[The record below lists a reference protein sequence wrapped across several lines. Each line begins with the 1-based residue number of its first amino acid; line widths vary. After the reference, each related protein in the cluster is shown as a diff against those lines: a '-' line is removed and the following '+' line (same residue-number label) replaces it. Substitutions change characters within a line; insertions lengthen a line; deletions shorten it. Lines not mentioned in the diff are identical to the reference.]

1 MRAFRMLCGTAALIG
16 LAQSANAQTVRGGS
30 TDLITV
36 VDGVFSPWNNTHGP
50 GCAVGIS
57 KGGKVLL
64 TRGYGMADIASERPI
79 TAATILESGSV
90 AKQFTSMA
98 VLLLMQDGKLKL
110 DDDARVYLPEL
121 PKYDRVITVRNLLT
135 HTSGLRDWGSLMAW
149 QGWPRGTRVHTQ
161 SDILDVV
168 SRQRAINYPVGEYYS
183 YTNTGFLLLRTLVE
197 RVSGMSFSKF
207 TNDRIFVPL
216 GMTHTSWRDD
226 FTRIVPG
233 LAQAYAK
240 QADGWHIDMP
250 LDNVIAAGGLWTTVG
265 DWLIWNEALSRKSLG
280 QAVSDSIT
288 QQMKLNGGLQIQ
300 YALGLIVTKYRGLQ
314 EISHSGSTAGY
325 TTYLARFPEQDNL
338 SIAVMC
344 NAAGAGAGAYTH
356 AIVDAMVPGLPNA
369 PVLDTVTMSA
379 AALAEWRGV
388 YRDTRTNITVKLDT
402 MRAQLR
408 RGNTVMHPLGD
419 GVFAMGNTRLRMSMA
434 SRGSVKT
441 AEMRQ
446 LTADG
451 DSVLYVR
458 EAVDTWVPTTAELAA
473 LVGSYRTDELGMTY
487 TVSLTDGK
495 LRLQLRAG
503 VSQPLVPT
511 YKDAFQSNGIA
522 VWFTRDGRGRITA
535 MHFGSSRAWD
545 FVSVRVP

>member
-1 MRAFRMLCGTAALIG
+1 MRVLGVLCGAAACIG
-16 LAQSANAQTVRGGS
+16 VASAGDAQTVRG
-30 TDLITV
+30 TPRDLVAT
-36 VDGVFSPWNNTHGP
+36 VDGVFAQWNNTHGP

-57 KGGKVLL
+57 KGGQVLL

-90 AKQFTSMA
+90 AKQFTATA
-98 VLLLMQDGKLKL
+98 VLLLMQDGKLSL
-110 DDDARVYLPEL
+110 DDDARKYLPEL
-121 PKYDRVITVRNLLT
+121 PTYDRVMTVRHLLT

-197 RVSGMSFSKF
+197 RVSGKTFSQF
-207 TNDRIFVPL
+207 SQERIFGPL

-226 FTRIVPG
+226 FTRIMPG
-233 LAQAYAK
+233 LAQAYSQA
-240 QADGWHIDMP
+240 ADGWHIDMP
-250 LDNVIAAGGLWTTVG
+250 LDNIIAAGGLWTTVG
-265 DWLIWNEALSRKSLG
+265 DWLIWNEALNKKSLG
-280 QAVSDSIT
+280 QAVGDSIT
-288 QQMKLNGGLQIQ
+288 QQMRLNSGLQIQ
-300 YALGLIVTKYRGLQ
+300 YALGLIVTNYRGLK

-325 TTYLARFPEQDNL
+325 STYLARYPEQDNL

-356 AIVDAMVPGLPNA
+356 AIVDAMVPGLPRA
-369 PVLDTVTMSA
+369 PVLDTVSVGA
-379 AALAEWRGV
+379 EALATWRGV

-402 MRAQLR
+402 LRGQLR
-408 RGNTVMHPLGD
+408 RANAVMRPVGD
-419 GVFAMGNTRLRMSMA
+419 GVFAMGNTRLRMTA
-434 SRGSVKT
+434 GPRGK

-446 LTADG
+446 QTADG
-451 DSVLYVR
+451 DTVLYVR
-458 EAVDTWVPTTAELAA
+458 EATDTWVPTPAELAA
-473 LVGSYRTDELGMTY
+473 VVGSYRSDELGMTY

-495 LRLQLRAG
+495 PRLHLRAG

-511 YKDAFQSNGIA
+511 YKDAFQSGGMA
-522 VWFTRDGRGRITA
+522 VWFTRDSRGRVSA
-535 MHFGSSRAWD
+535 MHFGAARAWD